1 MTWTLRNFSMAGP
14 CITLGEIIADV
25 KGKLAQGEEADYDI
39 ALIGKS
45 ITELATIKAQLQS
58 HEWITG
64 TASTLV
70 QVMQEHGLD
79 VTAIAPELAKEGES
93 LQGDFGSFAMTR
105 AYLNRLVR
113 AVTDETEARVREEY
127 DTKVI
132 PRKLASE
139 RGAIRSELQT
149 EMQVEPGMP
158 RGPSGTQKTYKDMT
172 PDERAALTPDQ
183 IDAMVKHEFSVA

>member
-1 MTWTLRNFSMAGP
+1 MN
-14 CITLGEIIADV
+14 
-25 KGKLAQGEEADYDI
+25 
-39 ALIGKS
+39 LIGKS

-70 QVMQEHGLD
+70 GVMQEHGLD
-79 VTAIAPELAKEGES
+79 VAAIAPELAKEGES

-113 AVTDETEARVREEY
+113 AVTEETETRVREEY

-132 PRKLASE
+132 PRKLSAE
-139 RGAIRSELQT
+139 RGAIRSEVQA

-158 RGPSGTQKTYKDMT
+158 RGPSGTAKSYRDMT
-172 PDERAALTPDQ
+172 PDERAALSSEQ
-183 IDAMVKHEFSVA
+183 RDAMVRSDTRLAV